1 MNLTDQQSAMLLG
14 LGRGLL
20 SNRSSNFADAI
31 GQGLLGADAGRAN
44 YLAQLKAQQ
53 ELDYLNKQ
61 RAEQELRWS
70 EEREDRK
77 TKKDEKAQEKR
88 RMELLQSSPG
98 KLGFGLLANAPQSS
112 QLLEQQGIFGAEG
125 LPQLNQSLD
134 YADKT
139 GGNTPMEAP
148 RLGAFVEASQGLP
161 PQVQMLM
168 KSRQTALDRGGYKDP
183 KDVADSIAKGLEF
196 GFNLMD
202 KQDGRA
208 QTLEEKKAARE
219 RDEILRRDLANQTD
233 ETKRFLAALTDQTRR
248 DLADSIR
255 GNRAPSGY
263 RFKENGDLEQIPG
276 GPATDKIQST
286 GEERTAAG
294 YGLRMIEAEKLL
306 AQAATENPKAQK
318 PNLLEETAKPNSM
331 VANLSRS
338 PERQKYRQ
346 AQEDWVRAKLRKESG
361 AVIADDEM
369 EREIR
374 TYFPQIGDKPGVIA
388 QKAAARKTAI
398 DAMIQS
404 AGRAAPKTDDKP
416 AYVRIGT
423 DAKGRRVGLKADG
436 TAEIIQ

>member
-1 MNLTDQQSAMLLG
+1 MFTDNQSAIIAGMA
-14 LGRGLL
+14 RGLL
-20 SNRSSNFADAI
+20 GNRSSNFADAM
-31 GQGLLGADAGRAN
+31 GQGLLGADAGRAS

-61 RAEQELRWS
+61 RQEQELRWQ

-77 TKKDEKAQEKR
+77 TKKAEQDAEKR
-88 RMELLQSSPG
+88 RMDLMKSSPG
-98 KLGFGLLANAPQSS
+98 KLGFGLLGNAPQST
-112 QLLEQQGIFGAEG
+112 QLLEQQGDFGAEG
-125 LPQLNQSLD
+125 LLGLNQSLD

-139 GGNTPMEAP
+139 GANTPMEAP

-168 KSRQTALDRGGYKDP
+168 KSRQAALDRGGYKDP
-183 KDVADSIAKGLEF
+183 KDVADSVDKGLEF
-196 GFNLMD
+196 GLNLMD
-202 KQDGRA
+202 KQEGRA

-219 RDEILRRDLANQTD
+219 QSEQLRRELAAQAD
-233 ETKRFLAALTDQTRR
+233 ETRRLLAGQADQTRR
-248 DLADSIR
+248 DLADSIK

-263 RFKENGDLEQIPG
+263 RFKDNGDLEQIPG

-306 AQAATENPKAQK
+306 ALAAAENPKAQK

-369 EREIR
+369 EREIK
-374 TYFPQIGDKPGVIA
+374 TYFPQIGDKPGVVA
-388 QKAAARKTAI
+388 QKAAARATAI
-398 DAMIQS
+398 KAMTQS
-404 AGRAAPKTDDKP
+404 AGRAAPKTEGNSG
-416 AYVRIGT
+416 YVRTGT
-423 DAKGRRVGLKADG
+423 DAKGRRIGVKADG
-436 TAEIIQ
+436 TAEVIQ